1 MSVETVVVDNGT
13 ETKNGKF
20 NFDAGQDEITLFDFG
35 ANSGIYFKPK
45 SVKLGLKL
53 TAEKVQSAFIKDN
66 SNLPKNPY
74 VLEYQEPRAGSKGR
88 GLIVYKNYTNGPR
101 KQYGI
106 VNHWDSNIK
115 LDMSQVSRIVELANH
130 SVNQAMSDTDLA
142 NDS

>member
-1 MSVETVVVDNGT
+1 MSLETVSADNGT
-13 ETKNGKF
+13 ETKNGRF

-45 SVKLGLKL
+45 GVTFGLKL

-74 VLEYQEPRAGSKGR
+74 VLGYQEPRAGSKGR

-115 LDMSQVSRIVELANH
+115 LDMGQVSRIVELANH